1 MNKLI
6 FSFAALAAVL
16 FTGCVTLPNEKTE
29 ICDVNKEE
37 VYTVSFSRE
46 NDLSFYILHVN
57 LLEEVNP
64 ASLNGIK
71 VLAEN
76 STDNSVK
83 IKAVMENEFSE
94 IVAES
99 VPVTIEAGKEETVV
113 FNFYQLP
120 EEDAET
126 NVVSFYIEGK
136 LNAGS
141 ISLGNMEFIQ

>member
-1 MNKLI
+1 
-6 FSFAALAAVL
+6 
-16 FTGCVTLPNEKTE
+16 
-29 ICDVNKEE
+29 
-37 VYTVSFSRE
+37 
-46 NDLSFYILHVN
+46 
-57 LLEEVNP
+57 
-64 ASLNGIK
+64 
-71 VLAEN
+71 
-76 STDNSVK
+76 
-83 IKAVMENEFSE
+83 MENELSE